1 MDMSTTF
8 LLIIDTSNII
18 NITKYLMEKY
28 DVK

>member
-28 DVK
+28 DIK